1 MEIGG
6 VNMWDYNYSYMSHG
20 IFSNWGKKAHKY
32 IDKYKSKLGNWV
44 YVYKEKAKNAVKA
57 APKKITST
65 LNKAYNKFNETYDK
79 AFKNNVYTT
88 NQWNY
93 DSKVEK
99 VKKTKE
105 WQDIVKSKNP
115 EYVKKD
121 KNGNYVYDIDSYM
134 VKKKHPVIDII
145 DDMINN
151 RPLSINDVSV
161 DTILAGADDYLQ
173 AGMAYVGVRA
183 KALETAFKYRQGSYK
198 DEQASIEDTI
208 RNGAK
213 LVNKLAE
220 AYDENED
227 SIDEILNMY
236 SQQQINAERAKKYAE
251 TIQKYAES
259 SGVNINDIL
268 DRDNVQEYLDEHNIT
283 EEQIKKYL

>member
-1 MEIGG
+1 MVGG
-6 VNMWDYNYSYMSHG
+6 VIMWDYNYSYMSHS

-32 IDKYKSKLGNWV
+32 IDKYKSKVGNWV
-44 YVYKEKAKNAVKA
+44 YVYKEKAKNAIKA

-65 LNKAYNKFNETYDK
+65 LNKAYDKFNETYDK
-79 AFKNNVYTT
+79 TFKNNLYTT

-93 DSKVEK
+93 ESKVEK

-121 KNGNYVYDIDSYM
+121 KNGNYVYDIDSYL
-134 VKKKHPVIDII
+134 VKKKHPIIDIV

-151 RPLSINDVSV
+151 RPLSINDVSI

-236 SQQQINAERAKKYAE
+236 SQQQISAERAKKYAE
-251 TIQKYAES
+251 TIQKYAENS
-259 SGVNINDIL
+259 NINIDDIL
-268 DRDNVQEYLDEHNIT
+268 GRENVQEYLDEHNIT

>member
-1 MEIGG
+1 MVGG
-6 VNMWDYNYSYMSHG
+6 VIMWNYNYSYMSHG

-79 AFKNNVYTT
+79 TFKNNVYTT

-99 VKKTKE
+99 VKRTKE

-151 RPLSINDVSV
+151 RPLSINDMSV

-236 SQQQINAERAKKYAE
+236 SQQQISAERAKKYAE

-259 SGVNINDIL
+259 SGININDIL

>member
-1 MEIGG
+1 
-6 VNMWDYNYSYMSHG
+6 MWDYNYSYMSHG

-99 VKKTKE
+99 VKRTKE

-151 RPLSINDVSV
+151 RPLSINDVSI

-236 SQQQINAERAKKYAE
+236 SQQQISAERAKKYAE

>member
-1 MEIGG
+1 MVGG

-44 YVYKEKAKNAVKA
+44 YVYKEKAKNVIKA
-57 APKKITST
+57 APKKITSS
-65 LNKAYNKFNETYDK
+65 LNKAYDKFNETYDK
-79 AFKNNVYTT
+79 TFKNNVYTT

-99 VKKTKE
+99 VKRTKE

-161 DTILAGADDYLQ
+161 DTILAGADDYIQ

-236 SQQQINAERAKKYAE
+236 SQQQISAERAKKYAE

-259 SGVNINDIL
+259 SNINIDDIL
-268 DRDNVQEYLDEHNIT
+268 GRENVQEYLDEHNIT

>member
-1 MEIGG
+1 
-6 VNMWDYNYSYMSHG
+6 MWDYNYSYMSHG

>member
-1 MEIGG
+1 
-6 VNMWDYNYSYMSHG
+6 MWNYNYDYLSHG
-20 IFSNWGKKAHKY
+20 IFDTWSKKAHKY

-44 YVYKEKAKNAVKA
+44 YVYKEKAKKA
-57 APKKITST
+57 IKSAPQNITNK
-65 LNKAYNKFNETYDK
+65 LDKAYNKLSETYDK
-79 AFKNNVYTT
+79 TFKNNIYTT

-93 DSKVEK
+93 DSKVK
-99 VKKTKE
+99 RVSQTKE

-121 KNGNYVYDIDSYM
+121 KDGNYVYDIDSYL

-145 DDMINN
+145 DDMING
-151 RPLSINDVSV
+151 RQLSTNDISL
-161 DTILAGADDYLQ
+161 DTIMAGADDYVQ
-173 AGMAYVGVRA
+173 AGMAYVGIRA
-183 KALETAFKYRQGSYK
+183 KALETAFKYRQGSYG

-227 SIDEILNMY
+227 SIDEILSLY
-236 SQQQINAERAKKYAE
+236 SQQQINSERAKKYAE
-251 TIQKYAES
+251 TILKYSENS
-259 SGVNINDIL
+259 NVSVDDIL
-268 DRDNVQEYLDEHNIT
+268 ARDNIQEYLDEHGIT
-283 EEQIKKYL
+283 ENQIKKYL

>member
-1 MEIGG
+1 MVGG
-6 VNMWDYNYSYMSHG
+6 VVMWDYNYSYMSHG
-20 IFSNWGKKAHKY
+20 IFGNWGKKAHKY

-79 AFKNNVYTT
+79 TFKNNVYTT

-220 AYDENED
+220 EYDENED

-236 SQQQINAERAKKYAE
+236 SQQQISAERAKKYAE
-251 TIQKYAES
+251 TIQKYSES
-259 SGVNINDIL
+259 SGISINDIL

>member
-1 MEIGG
+1 
-6 VNMWDYNYSYMSHG
+6 MWDYNYSYMSHG

-44 YVYKEKAKNAVKA
+44 YIYKEKAKNTVKA

-259 SGVNINDIL
+259 SNINIDDIL
-268 DRDNVQEYLDEHNIT
+268 GRENVQEYLNEHNIT

>member
-1 MEIGG
+1 
-6 VNMWDYNYSYMSHG
+6 MWDYNYSYMSHG

-32 IDKYKSKLGNWV
+32 IDKYKSKVGNWV

>member
-1 MEIGG
+1 
-6 VNMWDYNYSYMSHG
+6 MWNYNYDYLSHG
-20 IFSNWGKKAHKY
+20 IFGNWGKKAHKY

-99 VKKTKE
+99 VKRTKE

-236 SQQQINAERAKKYAE
+236 SQQQISAERAKKYAE

>member
-1 MEIGG
+1 
-6 VNMWDYNYSYMSHG
+6 MWDYNYSYMSHG
-20 IFSNWGKKAHKY
+20 IFGNWGKKAHKY

-79 AFKNNVYTT
+79 TFKNNAYTT

-99 VKKTKE
+99 VKRTKE

-236 SQQQINAERAKKYAE
+236 SQQQISAERAKKYAE